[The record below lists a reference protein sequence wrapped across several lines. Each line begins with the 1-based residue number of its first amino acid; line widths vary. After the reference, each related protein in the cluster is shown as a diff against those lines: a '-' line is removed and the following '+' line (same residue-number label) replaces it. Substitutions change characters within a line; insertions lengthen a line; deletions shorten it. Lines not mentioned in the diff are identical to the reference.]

1 MKKFV
6 KFLLFILCFCSTNL
20 VSTEENDTANTSK
33 TSLKIS
39 FPNEGIQEKTQNIKI
54 DEDTMAKI
62 TISTKTDGNIENKNN
77 NLEKNENQIEKQL
90 TDSII
95 TNNKITEE
103 NKNNTLS
110 TTMTVPT
117 IPSVQDTEQ
126 VINVTGIYEPNKTNT
141 FTIKDGVKTI
151 TINFNPQINTSC
163 NNTTKCSN
171 NEMKK
176 KTNESKNKSQTS
188 SVKKKKVISK
198 TMTNKHKKQN
208 GKKFHANI
216 KSLRK
221 IYQSSELSCVDKECE
236 GIVANAKEPVVSN
249 YNNTTEHVKITNQQQ
264 PVYVI
269 NRIISVDENMELTD
283 EAIRQIAN
291 DTGGQV
297 AVVGNG
303 ARFSSTLKGDGSNK
317 FKQKYDL
324 MVADKLSYGEVAF
337 VDDYNN

>member
-1 MKKFV
+1 MLV
-6 KFLLFILCFCSTNL
+6 KFSLFVLCFCSTDL
-20 VSTEENDTANTSK
+20 VSTEENDKANASK

-62 TISTKTDGNIENKNN
+62 TISAKTDDNIKNKNN
-77 NLEKNENQIEKQL
+77 NLEKNENKVEKQL
-90 TDSII
+90 KDKGII
-95 TNNKITEE
+95 NNEITE
-103 NKNNTLS
+103 KNQNDILS
-110 TTMTVPT
+110 QTMTAPT
-117 IPSVQDTEQ
+117 IPSVQDTGQ
-126 VINVTGIYEPNKTNT
+126 VINVTGTYEPNKTNT
-141 FTIKDGVKTI
+141 FTIKDGAKTI

-163 NNTTKCSN
+163 NDTTKCSN
-171 NEMKK
+171 NEMEK

-249 YNNTTEHVKITNQQQ
+249 YNNTTEHVKITNKQQ

>member
-1 MKKFV
+1 MLY
-6 KFLLFILCFCSTNL
+6 FLSTDI
-20 VSTEENDTANTSK
+20 VSTEENETTNTGK
-33 TSLKIS
+33 ASLKIS

-54 DEDTMAKI
+54 DENTMAKI
-62 TISTKTDGNIENKNN
+62 TISAKTDDNIENKNN
-77 NLEKNENQIEKQL
+77 NINENENKTKEQL
-90 TDSII
+90 KDNVI
-95 TNNKITEE
+95 TNDKIAEE
-103 NKNNTLS
+103 NKNSTLS

-117 IPSVQDTEQ
+117 IPSNQDMEQ
-126 VINVTGIYEPNKTNT
+126 VINITGTYEPNKTNT

-221 IYQSSELSCVDKECE
+221 IYQRQ
-236 GIVANAKEPVVSN
+236 
-249 YNNTTEHVKITNQQQ
+249 TNQLRRITTTQQ
-264 PVYVI
+264 
-269 NRIISVDENMELTD
+269 NM
-283 EAIRQIAN
+283 
-291 DTGGQV
+291 
-297 AVVGNG
+297 
-303 ARFSSTLKGDGSNK
+303 
-317 FKQKYDL
+317 
-324 MVADKLSYGEVAF
+324 
-337 VDDYNN
+337 